1 MCSLTDSALDP
12 SLRVEHVRLSKTEVA
27 CKKCGASEC
36 VVNLRVRDTYCK
48 ACFLA
53 AVHHKVR
60 ATLGKH
66 KATRPGDRV
75 LVAATGGQSSTSLL
89 HILQQGRNTDIK
101 RLLFDPSVIYVDE
114 GAVYG
119 ISKEDREERITE
131 VVDVLQNFGFPV
143 HVALIESCGSDFVAP
158 TGKGE
163 KVRIDPDLA
172 DTFGKS
178 FTSLKEGSARQEL
191 LLHLRRRVLVRAAKE
206 LACIKVFTAE
216 HGTNLA
222 VDLLS
227 GVAGG
232 AGCSLAQRIGFKDQR
247 DGDVAVMRPMRDVS
261 GKEVAVYAH
270 LHGLPTVAKGKA
282 WGAGENVLYS
292 LHRLTEDFLVG
303 LQQDFPATIPTIF
316 KTGDKLCVET
326 KDTEGCLLCQ
336 ATLDTDVQDHCALQA
351 TKFSSLVSER
361 GRDEE
366 LGREAATALESR
378 EAMESNG
385 SLCGREKVD
394 QQCCGEG
401 DGSCRS
407 SSKTEMLNLGE
418 VMDQMCYSCRRT
430 LAKVKQVEDLP
441 AFILKEAEK

>member
-1 MCSLTDSALDP
+1 M
-12 SLRVEHVRLSKTEVA
+12 
-27 CKKCGASEC
+27 
-36 VVNLRVRDTYCK
+36 VNLRVRDTYCK
-48 ACFLA
+48 TCFLT

-89 HILQQGRNTDIK
+89 HILQQGCNTDTK
-101 RLLFDPSVIYVDE
+101 RLLFDPSVIFVDE
-114 GAVYG
+114 GAAFCM
-119 ISKEDREERITE
+119 SKKEREDRHAE
-131 VVDVLQNFGFPV
+131 VVDILQKFGFPV
-143 HVALIESCGSDFVAP
+143 HIALIENSGSDNVAP
-158 TGKGE
+158 TQIGE
-163 KVRIDPDLA
+163 KVRIDQDLA
-172 DTFGKS
+172 ETFGKS

-206 LACIKVFTAE
+206 LACTKVFTAE

-232 AGCSLAQRIGFKDQR
+232 AGGSLAQRIGFKDQR

-270 LHGLPTVAKGKA
+270 LHGLATISKGKA

-292 LHRLTEDFLVG
+292 LHKLTEDFLVG

-326 KDTEGCLLCQ
+326 KNTEGCLLCQ
-336 ATLDTDVQDHCALQA
+336 ATLDTDDQDHCALQA

-361 GRDEE
+361 GRDEQ
-366 LGREAATALESR
+366 LGKEAATALESR
-378 EAMESNG
+378 KAMESYG
-385 SLCGREKVD
+385 SICSREKVD

-407 SSKTEMLNLGE
+407 SSKPAMLSLRE

-430 LAKVKQVEDLP
+430 LAKIKRVEDLP
-441 AFILKEAEK
+441 AFILKEAHVRQRREEMRSEISDFLL

>member
-1 MCSLTDSALDP
+1 M
-12 SLRVEHVRLSKTEVA
+12 
-27 CKKCGASEC
+27 
-36 VVNLRVRDTYCK
+36 NLRVRDTYCK
-48 ACFLA
+48 ACFLT

-89 HILQQGRNTDIK
+89 HILQQGCNTDTK
-101 RLLFDPSVIYVDE
+101 RLLFNPSVVYVDE

-119 ISKEDREERITE
+119 IPKEDREKRIAE
-131 VVDVLQNFGFPV
+131 VVDVLQTFGFPV
-143 HVALIESCGSDFVAP
+143 HIALIENCGGDNVAP
-158 TGKGE
+158 TQTGE

-191 LLHLRRRVLVRAAKE
+191 LLHLRRHVLVRAAKE
-206 LACIKVFTAE
+206 LSCTKVFTAE

-232 AGCSLAQRIGFKDQR
+232 AGGSLAQRVGFKDQR
-247 DGDVAVMRPMRDVS
+247 DGDVTVMRPMRDVS
-261 GKEVAVYAH
+261 GKEVAVYTH

-316 KTGDKLCVET
+316 KTGDKLCAET

-336 ATLDTDVQDHCALQA
+336 AALDTDVEEHCALQA

-361 GRDEE
+361 GRDEQ
-366 LGREAATALESR
+366 LGATVATALESR
-378 EAMESNG
+378 EAGEVNG
-385 SLCGREKVD
+385 SICGKEKVD

-401 DGSCRS
+401 DGSCHS
-407 SSKTEMLNLGE
+407 SSKPEMPSLSA

-441 AFILKEAEK
+441 AFVLKEFEVRQRREEMRSEISDFLL